1 MSQIRHLLKI
11 AWVSDRRPHK
21 YRKALF
27 LQSEITPFAYRH
39 STIRKGNAGEL
50 KDGAIAHVYDA
61 DGNLVEIERYEFT
74 GEFCGAEPLVN
85 TRTET
90 ANGQLICRQVAH
102 RVSDTALDLHV
113 IDAEGTLRLIIHH
126 SDIDRGEPCTI
137 REEWIDP

>member
-1 MSQIRHLLKI
+1 MGKRMPMCR
-11 AWVSDRRPHK
+11 DRWQPGWHK
-21 YRKALF
+21 EM
-27 LQSEITPFAYRH
+27 QE
-39 STIRKGNAGEL
+39 EL

-90 ANGQLICRQVAH
+90 AGGQLICRQIAH

-126 SDIDRGEPCTI
+126 SDIDRGEPFTI